1 MRFRLLYALCRT
13 CQVNVSVAE
22 RSANVRTLRT
32 HPPYSLL
39 KDFRRHTDQG
49 LVELLEGHP
58 DLGRLPPPPPF
69 EILSQLAVM
78 CSELCPLRFEPRLH
92 LEALLLHPLNLLAE
106 FAAFPASILDVFPHF
121 HCFCLFPGFSRGCFS
136 GSLLIWNA
144 GAATLFIF
152 ALRLAS
158 LEDDRT
164 DSIACVPSRHDAHL
178 ALRFESSKRFY

>member
-1 MRFRLLYALCRT
+1 MLYAELAKLMWQWLKDQPTCERYGRT
-13 CQVNVSVAE
+13 PP
-22 RSANVRTLRT
+22 TL
-32 HPPYSLL
+32 LL
-39 KDFRRHTDQG
+39 KDFRRRTDQG

-58 DLGRLPPPPPF
+58 DLGRLLF
-69 EILSQLAVM
+69 EILSQPAVM
-78 CSELCPLRFEPRLH
+78 CCELCPLRFEPLLH

-106 FAAFPASILDVFPHF
+106 FVAFPASILDVFPHF

-178 ALRFESSKRFY
+178 ALRFESSKQFY